1 MSNPDLDVNLYIS
14 TQCPHCAQALELLT
28 KAVKQGNISSLN
40 ITNLNKVSTPENYA
54 HIRSV
59 PFIQIQNFDFTGSIT
74 SAEIKEWE
82 VAQKEGAF
90 AKYYFSTLL
99 NNGKISN
106 TELFVKRNPDY
117 LLVLVELA
125 QNEQTKMQVRIG
137 INAIFESLD
146 AELLNE
152 SLSNK
157 IINSLIEASKTKNH
171 AIRVDLIY
179 LSSLMYLAV
188 KENKSNETLKIFLQS
203 LINDDSEEIQ
213 EIINDVL

>member
-1 MSNPDLDVNLYIS
+1 MSNPDLNINLYIS
-14 TQCPHCAQALELLT
+14 TQCPHCAQTLELLT
-28 KAVKQGNISSLN
+28 KAVKQGTITSLN
-40 ITNLNKVSTPENYA
+40 ITNLNEVTTPEDYT

-59 PFIQIQNFDFTGSIT
+59 PFVQIQNFDFTGTIT
-74 SAEIKEWE
+74 NADIKEWGL
-82 VAQKEGAF
+82 AQKEGAF

-99 NNGKISN
+99 TNGKISN
-106 TELFVKRNPDY
+106 AELLIKRNPDY
-117 LLVLVELA
+117 LLELVHLA
-125 QNEQTKMQVRIG
+125 QDEQTKMQVRIG

-157 IINSLIEASKTKNH
+157 IISSLIDASKTKNH

-179 LSSLMYLAV
+179 LSSLMYLAI
-188 KENKSNETLKIFLQS
+188 KENKPNETLKIFLQS
-203 LINDDSEEIQ
+203 LIDDDSEEIQ

>member
-40 ITNLNKVSTPENYA
+40 ITNLNKVSAPEDYA

-90 AKYYFSTLL
+90 AKYYFSSLL

-125 QNEQTKMQVRIG
+125 QDEQTKMQVRIG

-179 LSSLMYLAV
+179 LSSLMYLVV
-188 KENKSNETLKIFLQS
+188 KDNLSNETLKIFLQS
-203 LINDDSEEIQ
+203 LINDDSEEIK